1 MPREIQDNPID
12 GATMSALVIALSQ
25 DDPWLGDIPGNAQR
39 VIQRAQQ
46 ARDALGAD
54 LVVFPELFL
63 TGYPPED
70 LLLRADMIRLVQEA
84 MHRLLD
90 AIQGIHVVLG
100 MPHYATDPKPYNSAV
115 VFRDGEIIDLYHK
128 HILPN
133 YNVFDEW
140 RYFLPGTEPCVF
152 TLKERRLGVTICEDI
167 WSAVPASRALAAG
180 AELLINI
187 NASPYHHD
195 KSSERQRILKARCT
209 ETGLPIAYVNM
220 VGGQDELVFD
230 GQSLLLDRTGRVV
243 FHDKAFI
250 PSLSAFT
257 WQDDDTLVP
266 HQPSIMPPDD
276 EVELVYQALRLGIR
290 DYVRRNGFQ
299 GALVGLSGGVDSALT
314 LALATDTLGA
324 GDVMAVLMPSPHT
337 STMSTEDALAEVSA
351 LGVRHEILAINE
363 PMHAFQQ
370 VLAPV
375 FAGLPQDSTEENIQA
390 RCRGILL
397 MALSNKLGKM
407 VLATGNKS
415 EMACGYTTLYG
426 DLVGGFAPLKD
437 VPKHMVYQLARYR
450 NSLGPVIPE
459 RVLIRPPSAE
469 LRPDQKDS
477 DSLPP
482 YEILDPILELY
493 VEQELP
499 IEAIVARGY
508 DEPTVHRVAA
518 MVKKAE
524 YKRRQAPP
532 GIKISRRAF
541 GRDRRYPITSAYPW

>member
-1 MPREIQDNPID
+1 
-12 GATMSALVIALSQ
+12 MSDLIIALSQ
-25 DDPWLGDIPGNAQR
+25 DSPWLGDVPGNAQR
-39 VIQRAQQ
+39 VIETARQ
-46 ARDALGAD
+46 ARDNLGAD
-54 LVVFPELFL
+54 VVVFPELFL

-70 LLLRADMIRLVQEA
+70 LLLRIDMARLVQEA
-84 MHRLLD
+84 FHRLLD

-100 MPHYATDPKPYNSAV
+100 MPHYATDPKPYNSAA
-115 VFRDGEIIDLYHK
+115 VFRDGQIIGLYHK
-128 HILPN
+128 NILPN

-152 TLKERRLGVTICEDI
+152 SLKGRRLGITICEDI
-167 WSAVPASRALAAG
+167 WTTTPASRALAAG

-187 NASPYHHD
+187 NASPYHHG
-195 KSSERQRILKARCT
+195 KSAERQRILRARCT
-209 ETGLPIAYVNM
+209 ETRLPIAYVNM

-230 GQSLLLDRTGRVV
+230 GQSLLLDQAGRVV
-243 FHDKAFI
+243 FHDKAFS
-250 PSLSAFT
+250 PTLSAFT
-257 WQDDDTLVP
+257 WRENNTLMA
-266 HQPSIMPPDD
+266 HQPSAPPPDD
-276 EVELVYQALRLGIR
+276 EVELAYQALSLGIH
-290 DYVRRNGFQ
+290 DYVQRNGFQ

-314 LALATDTLGA
+314 LALAADTLGS
-324 GDVMAVLMPSPHT
+324 GEVMAVLMPSPYT
-337 STMSTEDALAEVSA
+337 SVMSMEDAMAEVKA
-351 LGVRHEILAINE
+351 LGVRHEVLAINGL
-363 PMHAFQQ
+363 MTAFQE

-375 FAGLPQDSTEENIQA
+375 FAGLPPDSTEENIQA
-390 RCRGILL
+390 RCRGTLL
-397 MALSNKLGKM
+397 MSLSNKLGKI

-437 VPKHMVYQLARYR
+437 VPKQLVYQLARHR
-450 NSLGPVIPE
+450 NSKGAVIPE
-459 RVLIRPPSAE
+459 RVLSRPPSAE
-469 LRPDQKDS
+469 LRPGQQDS
-477 DSLPP
+477 DTLPP

-493 VEQELP
+493 VELELP

-508 DEPTVHRVAA
+508 DEQTVHRVAN

>member
-1 MPREIQDNPID
+1 
-12 GATMSALVIALSQ
+12 MSNLVVALAQ
-25 DDPWLGDIPGNAQR
+25 DDPWLGDIAGNAQR
-39 VIQRAQQ
+39 VIETARQ
-46 ARDALGAD
+46 ARDGIGAD
-54 LVVFPELFL
+54 VVVFPELFL

-70 LLLRADMIRLVQEA
+70 LLLRADMVRLVQEA
-84 MHRLLD
+84 LHRLLD

-100 MPHYATDPKPYNSAV
+100 LPHYAIDPKPYNSAA
-115 VFRDGEIIDLYHK
+115 VFRDGEILGLYHK

-152 TLKERRLGVTICEDI
+152 TLKGRRLGITICEDI
-167 WSAVPASRALAAG
+167 WTAVPASRALAAG

-187 NASPYHHD
+187 NASPYHHG
-195 KSSERQRILKARCT
+195 KSMERQRILRARCN

-230 GQSLLLDRTGRVV
+230 GQSLVLDHRGQVV
-243 FHDKAFI
+243 FHDKAFA

-257 WQDDDTLVP
+257 WQEDNTLHP
-266 HQPSIMPPDD
+266 HQPSASPPDN
-276 EVELVYQALRLGIR
+276 EVELVYEALRLGIR
-290 DYVRRNGFQ
+290 DYVQRNGFQ

-314 LALATDTLGA
+314 LALATDTLGS

-337 STMSTEDALAEVSA
+337 SAMSMEDALAEVHA
-351 LGVRHEILAINE
+351 LGVRHEVLPIDE
-363 PMHAFQQ
+363 PMMVFGK

-375 FAGLPQDSTEENIQA
+375 FTGLPQDSTEENIQA

-397 MALSNKLGKM
+397 MALSNKLGKI

-437 VPKHMVYQLARYR
+437 VPKQMVYQLSRHR
-450 NSLGPVIPE
+450 NSQGAVIPE
-459 RVLIRPPSAE
+459 RVLNRPPSAE
-469 LRPDQKDS
+469 LRPDQKDA

-508 DEPTVHRVAA
+508 EEQTVLRVAA